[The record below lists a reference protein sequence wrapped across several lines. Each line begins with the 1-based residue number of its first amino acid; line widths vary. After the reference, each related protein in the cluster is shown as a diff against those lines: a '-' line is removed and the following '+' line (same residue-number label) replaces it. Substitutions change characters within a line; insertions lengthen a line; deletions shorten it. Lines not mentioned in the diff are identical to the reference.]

1 MPAAQHHK
9 CQLSFPPSAS
19 RVSHVSMIRQA
30 AQKWLPLSSVSVA
43 SKYIYKICQ
52 SHTHLVSVWFIALFL
67 LCWYLSH
74 LSFSG
79 DSWNLDIPSTSRV
92 KVEKKLPA
100 DHQMRTGAC
109 QNAVI
114 HTPGVEP
121 GSIAAITSDFPLK
134 LPLYN
139 TDRDLTIAIPQM
151 GRKLLYKV

>member
-1 MPAAQHHK
+1 M
-9 CQLSFPPSAS
+9 
-19 RVSHVSMIRQA
+19 
-30 AQKWLPLSSVSVA
+30 
-43 SKYIYKICQ
+43 
-52 SHTHLVSVWFIALFL
+52 
-67 LCWYLSH
+67 
-74 LSFSG
+74 
-79 DSWNLDIPSTSRV
+79 
-92 KVEKKLPA
+92 EKKLPA